1 MRRPGWLLFAL
12 AGAALFALVL
22 YLVGRFPGA
31 LDDTVS
37 QARLVYLLLL
47 LAVIGGS
54 VLLHRRTRLGP
65 VLRHAAVWIAIG
77 LGLVIV
83 YSYRDLLPELQSRLM
98 GELMPQRGVTVGDGA
113 ISFRA
118 RDDGHFHAEA
128 QVDGVTVLFLVDTGA
143 SEVVLSPD
151 DARRLGFDPD
161 RLAYTQ
167 VFHTANGTVR
177 GAPVRL
183 GEIVIGPIRLTDV
196 RASVNEAPM
205 PRSLLGM
212 TFLGRLGGYEVS
224 GGKLTLR
231 R

>member
-1 MRRPGWLLFAL
+1 MRRPGWILFAL
-12 AGAALFALVL
+12 AGAAFLALVVF
-22 YLVGRFPGA
+22 LVDRFPGA
-31 LDDTVS
+31 LDDTTS

-47 LAVIGGS
+47 LTVLGGS
-54 VLLHRRTRLGP
+54 VLLHARARPGTT
-65 VLRHAAVWIAIG
+65 LRHAAVWIAIG
-77 LGLVIV
+77 MGLVIV

-98 GELMPQRGVTVGDGA
+98 GELMPQRGVAVGDGA

-128 QVDGVTVLFLVDTGA
+128 MVDGVAVLFLVDTGA

-183 GEIVIGPIRLTDV
+183 GEIVIGPIRLANV

-212 TFLGRLGGYEVS
+212 TFLGRLSGYEVS
-224 GGKLTLR
+224 GGELTLR

>member
-1 MRRPGWLLFAL
+1 MRRPGWLWLAL

-22 YLVGRFPGA
+22 FLIGRFPAA
-31 LDDTVS
+31 LDGATS

-47 LAVIGGS
+47 LAVLGGS
-54 VLLHRRTRLGP
+54 VLLHRRARPGAT
-65 VLRHAAVWIAIG
+65 LRHAAIWIAIG
-77 LGLVIV
+77 LGLVIA
-83 YSYRDLLPELQSRLM
+83 YSYRDLLPELQGRLL
-98 GELMPQRGVTVGDGA
+98 GELMPARGVATGDGA

-118 RDDGHFHAEA
+118 RHDGHFHAEA
-128 QVDGVTVLFLVDTGA
+128 LVDGTAVLFLVDTGA
-143 SEVVLSPD
+143 SDVVLSPG

-167 VFHTANGTVR
+167 IFNTANGTVR

-183 GEIVIGPIRLTDV
+183 GEITIGPIRLTNV

-212 TFLGRLGGYEVS
+212 TFLGRLRSYEVS

-231 R
+231 Q